1 MGNFQ
6 LSIGCEELYVQGSAK
21 QLFPG
26 SVELHILRLP
36 TQSYTGSGMQPGM
49 SDGLASL
56 EIGEALGDTLL
67 FMEI

>member
-6 LSIGCEELYVQGSAK
+6 FSIGRGVRSGSAK

-36 TQSYTGSGMQPGM
+36 TQSYTGRGMQPGM